1 MRACDDVRFTHILS
15 SSCAM
20 HTLAETNLLSST
32 YYLTDRTN
40 QITYA
45 SKHTHRYLL
54 PNLAPDDSSQATT
67 QLCCCQNLFD
77 AAALI
82 FSPSP
87 HINTAPVSSFLPHH
101 HPTQHQNQPS
111 KSNSRAW
118 LASCLKSPVIS
129 V

>member
-54 PNLAPDDSSQATT
+54 PNLAPGDSSQAT
-67 QLCCCQNLFD
+67 QLCCCCDCENLSD
-77 AAALI
+77 AAAALI

-87 HINTAPVSSFLPHH
+87 HINTTP
-101 HPTQHQNQPS
+101 
-111 KSNSRAW
+111 
-118 LASCLKSPVIS
+118 
-129 V
+129 